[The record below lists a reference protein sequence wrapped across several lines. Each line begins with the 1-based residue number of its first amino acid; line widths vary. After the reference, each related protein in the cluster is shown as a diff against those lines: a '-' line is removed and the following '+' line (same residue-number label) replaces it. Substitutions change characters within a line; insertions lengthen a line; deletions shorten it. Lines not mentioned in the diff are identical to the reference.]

1 MVIKRFGILSATKI
15 TAVVWAG
22 LGLAIGIPL
31 GLLMIIVGA
40 AVMSSSGRDA
50 TVIGMGLFYMIGLP
64 IIYGVMGLIFG
75 AIGAL
80 VYNLTAPTIG
90 GLEFEL
96 DNKDAGYAEPP
107 APNWGDQ
114 PPYNPGQQQ
123 QHPY

>member
-1 MVIKRFGILSATKI
+1 MATMVIKRFGILSATKI

-40 AVMSSSGRDA
+40 AVMSSSGRDG

-96 DNKDAGYAEPP
+96 DNKDAGYAEP
-107 APNWGDQ
+107 
-114 PPYNPGQQQ
+114 
-123 QHPY
+123 